1 MQFTQR
7 QLRAF
12 VMVSEAQSFSH
23 AAQRLHLTPSAVS
36 LLIRELE
43 ATVEFKLLE
52 RTTRRVVLTS
62 AGQEFLPSAR
72 SVLKEIAQAEIRA
85 QDVRNSVRATVRVA
99 APLVIAA
106 ALLPQAI
113 ARCHAEFP
121 GLIIR
126 PVDTHVDQLV
136 EAVADD
142 RADLAIGPDRPAL
155 DNVKRTVLGRSAWVV
170 WCLPTHP
177 LAALAEVR
185 WEDLQ
190 SGNVIMPGHDYQFY
204 VSLLLEDQPACP
216 RITPTYVVEQ
226 MTTALGLA
234 AAGLGVALGP
244 EYALPIARAWPL
256 VMRPLAAPGV
266 VRDICLYAPRSRE
279 LEFQA
284 AAIVPRLAELLRLQF
299 TSM

>member
-23 AAQRLHLTPSAVS
+23 AAQQLHLTPSAVS

-113 ARCHAEFP
+113 R
-121 GLIIR
+121 R
-126 PVDTHVDQLV
+126 V
-136 EAVADD
+136 
-142 RADLAIGPDRPAL
+142 RA
-155 DNVKRTVLGRSAWVV
+155 
-170 WCLPTHP
+170 
-177 LAALAEVR
+177 
-185 WEDLQ
+185 
-190 SGNVIMPGHDYQFY
+190 
-204 VSLLLEDQPACP
+204 
-216 RITPTYVVEQ
+216 
-226 MTTALGLA
+226 
-234 AAGLGVALGP
+234 
-244 EYALPIARAWPL
+244 
-256 VMRPLAAPGV
+256 
-266 VRDICLYAPRSRE
+266 SR
-279 LEFQA
+279 
-284 AAIVPRLAELLRLQF
+284 RL
-299 TSM
+299 TWSSK